1 MAFQVS
7 PGINVSEFDLTTSVP
22 AIATT
27 VGGTAGVF
35 RWGPIGKFVLVD
47 SENTLAN
54 RFGKPTSDNYETF
67 FTAANF
73 LSYGNALYVSR
84 AGTTTAAFANTVPAA
99 NLNSSTAVVLAS
111 NANPYGV
118 AAGQRVIGD
127 GIQDDTFVV
136 ALAPTGVD
144 SAYLGVTL
152 SKPATSSVDTALTF
166 MSNNVTLSAFAGN
179 TATANSLAAI
189 VKNSEQFENL
199 GADNAV
205 FAGTEFIARYPGA
218 LGNSLKVSMC
228 DSATQF
234 SETVVFETNTTWGAT
249 TANTYKLADLTSAS
263 VAINVGSN
271 TANVVFAW
279 SVDTFSDSVAASTT
293 ARTVGSAQVGLAGAT
308 NFISLATANTLFTNG
323 DAVWYA
329 RGTAN
334 SVNAIQGLVE
344 NTTYYVV
351 AANASGLALST
362 TIGGAN
368 AAITPGASN
377 TNVFITKQTATDL
390 GLTLAQAR
398 LAVTALRDKIT
409 IGDII
414 EVGNTTIG
422 TQNMRVTSEGAQ
434 GDNQTDIF
442 FNIGFDTT
450 WNKSTNF
457 SADRLTRKWEYFN
470 VVESAPGTSSAMT
483 AAGRTITDEV
493 SVVVVDEDGLI
504 SGTPGQVLEIFQN
517 LSRAT
522 DAKKDDGTTN
532 YYKTAINDFSRWIWA
547 TNDRAG
553 AASSTIG
560 ELANSTN
567 TSPYT
572 RSFVRGTDG
581 ASESNVSIAAL
592 AAAYDLYADASTVD
606 LSLLLQG
613 KAIGTSGGVQLA
625 NYLIDNIAEVRKDC
639 VVFVSPAKEDVVGV
653 NIENQ
658 QAQNIVDFRRLL
670 RNTSYAFL
678 DSGYKYQYDKY
689 ADVYRYIPLNG
700 DIAGITARS
709 DSTRDPWFSPAGF
722 TRGQVKNLVKLAFS
736 PNKAERDLLYKNDV
750 NPIVTFPG
758 QGTILFGDKTLLGR
772 SSAFDRINVRRLFI
786 VLEKAIATA
795 SQSALFEFNDEFTRS
810 QFKNLVEP
818 YLRDVQGRRG
828 IVDFRVV
835 CDETNNTAEVI
846 DSNRFVGD
854 IYIKPARSINFIQLN
869 FVAVRSGVEFNEI
882 AGQF

>member
-1 MAFQVS
+1 MAFQIS
-7 PGINVSEFDLTTSVP
+7 PGINISEIDLTTSVP
-22 AIATT
+22 ALATT
-27 VGGTAGVF
+27 VGGSAGVF

-67 FTAANF
+67 YTAANF

-84 AGTTTAAFANTVPAA
+84 AGTTTAAFANTVAAA
-99 NLNSSTAVVLAS
+99 NLNSSTAVVLAV
-111 NANPYGV
+111 NTNPYGV
-118 AAGQRVIGD
+118 AAGQLVIGD
-127 GIQDDTFVV
+127 GIQDGTFVV
-136 ALAPTGVD
+136 SVTP
-144 SAYLGVTL
+144 SASDLGVTL
-152 SKPATSSVDTALTF
+152 SKAATSSVDTALTF
-166 MSNNVTLSAFAGN
+166 LSNNVTLSAFAGN
-179 TATANSLAAI
+179 TATANSLGMI

-199 GADNAV
+199 GYNNAV

-234 SETVVFETNTTWGAT
+234 GETITFETNTTWGST
-249 TANTYKLADLTSAS
+249 TANTYKLADLTSAT

-279 SVDTFSDSVAASTT
+279 SVDTFSDSVAAAAT
-293 ARTVGSAQVGLAGAT
+293 ARTIGSNGVSA

-329 RGTAN
+329 KGTSSTAN
-334 SVNAIQGLVE
+334 SIQGLSE
-344 NTTYYVV
+344 GTSYFITGANTT
-351 AANASGLALST
+351 GFTLSLT
-362 TIGGAN
+362 AGGAN
-368 AAITPGASN
+368 VAISNGAANSD
-377 TNVFITKQTATDL
+377 VYFTKQTATDL
-390 GLTLAQAR
+390 GLTLGQAR
-398 LAVTALRDKIT
+398 LAVTALSDKIT
-409 IGDII
+409 IGDFI

-422 TQNMRVTSEGAQ
+422 TQNMRATSKGAQ
-434 GDNQTDIF
+434 ADDGTNIF

-457 SADRLTRKWEYFN
+457 SANSLTRKWEYFN

-483 AAGRTITDEV
+483 AAGRAITDEV

-504 SGTPGQVLEIFQN
+504 SGTPGQVLEIYQN

-522 DAKKDDGTTN
+522 NAKKDDGTTN
-532 YYKTAINDFSRWIWA
+532 FYKTAINDFSRWIWA
-547 TNDRAG
+547 TNDSAG
-553 AASSTIG
+553 AASATLAD
-560 ELANSTN
+560 LANSTN
-567 TSPYT
+567 ATTYT
-572 RSFVRGTDG
+572 KSFIRGTDG
-581 ASESNVSIAAL
+581 ASETNVSIAAL
-592 AAAYDLYADASTVD
+592 AAAYDLFADASTVD
-606 LSLLLQG
+606 LSLILQG
-613 KAIGTSGGVQLA
+613 KAMGTNDVQLA

-658 QAQNIVDFRRLL
+658 QAQNVVDFRNRLH
-670 RNTSYAFL
+670 NTSYAFL

-709 DSTRDPWFSPAGF
+709 DSIRDPWFSPAGF

-736 PNKAERDLLYKNDV
+736 PNKVERDLLYKNDV

-758 QGTILFGDKTLLGR
+758 QGTILYGDKTLLGR

-795 SQSALFEFNDEFTRS
+795 SNSALFEFNDEFTRA

-818 YLRDVQGRRG
+818 YLREVQGRRG
-828 IVDFRVV
+828 IFDFRVV
-835 CDETNNTAEVI
+835 CDDTNNTAEVI